1 MKHQY
6 QLAIALSILLN
17 IWSLG
22 KPIHA
27 QIVPDR
33 TINTRIDTEGN
44 TTVITGGSIAGS
56 NLFHSFQ
63 EFSIPQGSG
72 AFFKFNDNQNI
83 QNVFTRVTGSSASH
97 IDGLLRVSGTANF
110 FLLNPNG
117 IIFGPNAELNIGGS
131 FLASTAS
138 SIKFADGGEF
148 SAIDPQRQPLLTM
161 SVPVGLQFGN
171 RAETIRNES
180 RTTAFDSKN
189 NPITVGL
196 RVNSGQ
202 GLALVGGNLQLAG
215 GNITAPDG
223 RIELGSVGSGSLVGI
238 NLTSQGFVLNYPAG
252 GNFQDISI
260 SQGSEVNASG
270 EGVGNIQ
277 VRGRAVTVSDRSSIL
292 SVTKGN
298 QNGGEI
304 SIRADELNMSN
315 SSQIDSTTSSSG
327 KAGNMNIETRRLT
340 IKDGLY
346 IVSGTNYGST
356 GDAGNLTVSATES
369 IELIGVGTYN
379 NRETASGL
387 STATVGDGN
396 AGNLTIETNRL
407 SLRDGGNITASSF
420 GKGNVG
426 SVNIRASEI
435 EVIGVTPTSSNV
447 SAIRAQ
453 VEGNGSGNGGK
464 LTIETGSLIVRDGG
478 QVAASSF
485 GTGKAGELNV
495 TATDFIEL
503 SGTAI
508 INNQAEP
515 NSSGLFASS
524 RGDKDAGNLTIKTG
538 RLIVSDGARVSA
550 VSTNS
555 GNAGNI
561 NIQADSI
568 LLNNKANIS
577 GATLSREG
585 GNINIDSENIQL
597 RNESG
602 ISASA
607 GVQGGGGNG
616 GNLSIGTETL
626 VALENSDIRANA
638 FTGDGGR
645 VNITAQGIFGT
656 EYRALQTTASDITA
670 SSTFG
675 RQGEVTLN
683 TPDVDPSRGL
693 LALPEIPPDPSRL
706 IAQGCPANKTSRFS
720 ITGRGGLP
728 PNPSEA
734 LGTDGVVVNWVTL
747 EPKGENIS
755 TSSTSTSVTRS
766 TPTPS
771 IEAQG
776 FQRYANGDVFLTA
789 TSPTVTPY
797 SSLSTPV
804 FCHER

>member
-1 MKHQY
+1 MKYQY
-6 QLAIALSILLN
+6 QLAIALSILLY
-17 IWSLG
+17 IFSLP
-22 KPIHA
+22 KPIQA
-27 QIVPDR
+27 QIIPDE
-33 TINTRIDTEGN
+33 TVNTRVETEGN
-44 TTVITGGSIAGS
+44 TTVITGGSQGGS

-72 AFFKFNDNQNI
+72 AFFKFDINSNI

-138 SIKFADGGEF
+138 SIKFADGVDF
-148 SAIDPQRQPLLTM
+148 SAIATQRQPLLTM

-171 RAETIRNES
+171 RAETIGNES
-180 RTTAFDSKN
+180 RATAFDSNN
-189 NPITVGL
+189 NPVTVGL

-202 GLALVGGNLQLAG
+202 GLALVGGNLQVVK

-238 NLTSQGFVLNYPAG
+238 NLTSQGFVLNYPEG
-252 GNFQDISI
+252 VNFQDISI
-260 SQGSEVNASG
+260 SQGSEVITSG
-270 EGVGNIQ
+270 EGRGNIQ

-292 SVTKGN
+292 SETKGN

-304 SIRADELNMSN
+304 SIRADELNMLN
-315 SSQIDSTTSSSG
+315 SSQIDSTTSGSG
-327 KAGNMNIETRRLT
+327 KAGNINIETRRLT
-340 IKDGLY
+340 VKDGLY
-346 IVSGTNYGST
+346 IVSGTNPRST
-356 GDAGNLTVSATES
+356 GDAGDLTVRATES
-369 IELIGVGTYN
+369 IELIGVGNYK
-379 NRETASGL
+379 NRATASGL
-387 STATVGDGN
+387 STATQGNGN

-407 SLRDGGNITASSF
+407 ILRDGGNITASSF
-420 GKGNVG
+420 AKGNVG

-435 EVIGVTPTSSNV
+435 EVIGVTPTNKNV

-464 LTIETGSLIVRDGG
+464 LTIETGALIVRDGG

-503 SGTAI
+503 SGAAI
-508 INNQAEP
+508 INNQEEP
-515 NSSGLFASS
+515 FSSGLFASS
-524 RGDKDAGNLTIKTG
+524 RGDKNAGNLTINTA

-550 VSTNS
+550 VSTDL
-555 GNAGNI
+555 GDAGNI

-577 GATLSREG
+577 GSTISREG
-585 GNINIDSENIQL
+585 GNINIDSDNIQL

-602 ISASA
+602 ISASS
-607 GVQGGGGNG
+607 GLEQGGGNG
-616 GNLSIGTETL
+616 GNIRIGTETL
-626 VALENSDIRANA
+626 VALEDSDIRANA
-638 FTGDGGR
+638 SKGDGGR
-645 VNITAQGIFGT
+645 VNITAEGIFGT
-656 EYRALQTTASDITA
+656 EYRAARTDVSDITA

-693 LALPEIPPDPSRL
+693 IALPEIPVDPTRL
-706 IAQGCPANKTSRFS
+706 VAQGCPADKSSRFS
-720 ITGRGGLP
+720 VTGRGGLP
-728 PNPSEA
+728 LNPREA

-747 EPKGENIS
+747 ESEGEN
-755 TSSTSTSVTRS
+755 RS
-766 TPTPS
+766 NSESAIPRIRTTPPPS

-776 FQRYANGDVFLTA
+776 WVRMANGDVLLA
-789 TSPTVTPY
+789 TSVNGVTPY
-797 SSLSTPV
+797 SSWQTPAT
-804 FCHER
+804 CK